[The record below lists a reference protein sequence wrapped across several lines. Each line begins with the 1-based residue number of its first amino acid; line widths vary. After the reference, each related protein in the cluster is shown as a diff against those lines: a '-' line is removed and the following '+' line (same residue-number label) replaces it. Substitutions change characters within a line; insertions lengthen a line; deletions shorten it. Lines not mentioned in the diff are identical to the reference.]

1 MLPSTHSR
9 IRYVSDHGCNL
20 SQLLPVIKPAA
31 PCRSRSQ
38 PPKSKLRLSSSQS
51 LKGREG
57 SPMGGVPWNRPSPPG
72 RWKTA
77 LTSSR
82 AIPSPDLSTRRKR
95 LKRSGRGCKGLKS
108 RNKRKRKK
116 RESVRYIHPIPSEYT
131 FLLTQAF
138 LCTDGGRSYEAASDE
153 LSFGIFNTCK
163 IPAQS

>member
-1 MLPSTHSR
+1 MKGSSTNEKSCFKVLP
-9 IRYVSDHGCNL
+9 VSDHGCNL

-57 SPMGGVPWNRPSPPG
+57 SPMVGGVPWNRRSPPG
-72 RWKTA
+72 PWKTA

-82 AIPSPDLSTRRKR
+82 AIPSPDQSTRRKR

-108 RNKRKRKK
+108 RNKRKRKR
-116 RESVRYIHPIPSEYT
+116 RESVRYVHPIYSEYKFT
-131 FLLTQAF
+131 TLQSMMNAK
-138 LCTDGGRSYEAASDE
+138 
-153 LSFGIFNTCK
+153 LSKQRF
-163 IPAQS
+163 

>member
-1 MLPSTHSR
+1 MLQSVCQNTV
-9 IRYVSDHGCNL
+9 YVSDHGCNH

-82 AIPSPDLSTRRKR
+82 AIPSPDQSTRRKR

-138 LCTDGGRSYEAASDE
+138 LCTDGGRSSEAASDE
-153 LSFGIFNTCK
+153 LSFGIFYTCE